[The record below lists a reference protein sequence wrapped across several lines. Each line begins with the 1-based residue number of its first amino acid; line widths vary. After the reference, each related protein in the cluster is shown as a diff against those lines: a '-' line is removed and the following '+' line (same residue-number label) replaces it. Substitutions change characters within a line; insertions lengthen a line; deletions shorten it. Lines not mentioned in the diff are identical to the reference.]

1 MKKLALFLKH
11 NRTKLYYAVVTTLLL
26 LLFSWSIFAA
36 AMLMQ
41 GDLQS
46 APTIWQWGTWSLI
59 GVGDVV
65 IIIWQYVRMRQVES
79 LTRLIHDMQQIASE
93 NSDRLIDWQ
102 AMYAP
107 KTQALIDVTNTIAKQ
122 TQKIREE
129 ERESERSKDEMITN
143 ISHDLRTPLTAIIG
157 YLGLVEMNGEQLS
170 EADRAKYIHTAYSKS
185 NQMKVLVEDLFE
197 FSKTQAHDAVLNLT
211 TLSLSD
217 LFAQLIASYE
227 IEAQEHNMALTQI
240 VKPELI
246 VLEADSD
253 KLARAL
259 MNLISNAFKYG
270 DGATF
275 IKLTAQVKGTDVEI
289 RVIND
294 GIKIP
299 SEALTDIFDRF
310 YRVESSRN
318 SQTGGTGLGLA
329 IVKGIIAQHHGQVRA
344 TSDDELTT
352 FIVTLPLRQ
361 TDMTT
366 ASPEV

>member
-1 MKKLALFLKH
+1 MKKLALFFKH
-11 NRTKLYYAVVTTLLL
+11 NRTKIYYAVVTTLLL
-26 LLFSWSIFAA
+26 LLFSWSIYSAA
-36 AMLMQ
+36 NTMQ
-41 GDLQS
+41 GNLRH
-46 APTIWQWGTWSLI
+46 ATKIWQWGVLTLMVI
-59 GVGDVV
+59 GDLV
-65 IIIWQYVRMRQVES
+65 IIIWQYVRLRQAES
-79 LTRLIHDMQQIASE
+79 LTRLIRDMQAIAND
-93 NSDRLIDWQ
+93 NSDMLIDWQ
-102 AMYAP
+102 AIYAP
-107 KTQALIDVTNTIAKQ
+107 KTQALIDVTNTISKHTRA
-122 TQKIREE
+122 IREE

-157 YLGLVEMNGEQLS
+157 YLGLVEMNGDHLS
-170 EADRAKYIHTAYSKS
+170 ESDRAKYIHTAYNKS

-197 FSKTQAHDAVLNLT
+197 FSKTQAHDAVLNMT
-211 TLSLSD
+211 TLSLGD

-227 IEAQEHNMALTQI
+227 IEAHEHQIALTQI
-240 VKPELI
+240 VDPELI

-275 IKLTAQVKGTDVEI
+275 IKLTAQVKAAEVEI

-294 GIKIP
+294 GVKIP

-329 IVKGIIAQHHGQVRA
+329 IVKGIVAQHHGRVRA

-352 FIVTLPLRQ
+352 FIVTLPLKQ
-361 TDMTT
+361 M
-366 ASPEV
+366 ANEKK